1 MQYKLL
7 CCRASDDE
15 YDVSTLP
22 APTPGISRENTVP
35 VTPVPLPVT
44 PVPVPVTPVQVPVTP
59 VPVPVTPVPIK

>member
-1 MQYKLL
+1 MMSKRKNCYKQYKLL

-22 APTPGISRENTVP
+22 APTPGISRENIV
-35 VTPVPLPVT
+35 PVT
-44 PVPVPVTPVQVPVTP
+44 PVPVPVTPVPVTP